1 MVDIKDFNLFF
12 EEFFESLYRFTLKYT
27 EDEAVSRDIT
37 QETFIKLYEKRSDF
51 EVEEK
56 AKSFA
61 YTTAKNK
68 SLDYLKHKKVE
79 EKYSKYLDPETEEA
93 SFVNEVTYQET
104 IRIVRQAVEQLP
116 PQCRAVILHNLSG
129 KGNQEIADLM
139 GISINTVKT
148 QKKIAYKILR
158 EILGSKHFAVFMALI
173 ISR

>member
-1 MVDIKDFNLFF
+1 MVDIRDFNLFF
-12 EEFFESLYRFTLKYT
+12 EEFFESLYRFTLN
-27 EDEAVSRDIT
+27 IT

-51 EVEEK
+51 DLEEK

-61 YTTAKNK
+61 YITAKNK
-68 SLDYLKHKKVE
+68 SLDYLKHRKVE

-116 PQCRAVILHNLSG
+116 PQCRAVILHNLNG
-129 KGNQEIADLM
+129 KGNQDIADEM

-148 QKKIAYKILR
+148 QKKIAYKLLR
-158 EILGSKHFAVFMALI
+158 EILGSKHFAVFVALFMN
-173 ISR
+173 RL